1 MDGDAADAAGLAAL
15 RDRHGAL
22 LVLDEAQMRPEMRPE
37 MRPRCGRDAAEMR
50 PRCGRDAAEMHTEI
64 PET

>member
-22 LVLDEAQMRPEMRPE
+22 LVLDEAQMRPEMLLRSPRHAKDLPRFAKT
-37 MRPRCGRDAAEMR
+37 RPR
-50 PRCGRDAAEMHTEI
+50 TSV
-64 PET
+64 

>member
-37 MRPRCGRDAAEMR
+37 MRPRCGRDAAEM
-50 PRCGRDAAEMHTEI
+50 HTEI

>member
-22 LVLDEAQMRPEMRPE
+22 LVLDEARDAAE
-37 MRPRCGRDAAEMR
+37 MRPRCGRDADEMHTEMR